1 MTTSLP
7 PSGEIRQRIEETYR
21 TESRRVFAS
30 LVRLVRDFDLAEEA
44 LHEAFAAAVE
54 RWPVEG
60 VPDNPRAW
68 LVSTGRFKA
77 VDALRRRGK
86 FAELQPELAGRL
98 AEVAAANAARAGE
111 EIEDDRLRLVFACC
125 HPAIDRA
132 VQVPLTLRE
141 VCGLTTEEIAAAFLT
156 VPATMAQR
164 IVRGKAKIRDAGI
177 PFAVPAADELPERLG
192 AVLAVIYLVFNEG
205 YSATAGEALTRADL
219 SGEAIRL
226 GRLVVE
232 LLPDPEAVGL
242 LALMLLQESRRQPAR
257 PPTATSCCSKTRTAR
272 GGTPA

>member
-1 MTTSLP
+1 M
-7 PSGEIRQRIEETYR
+7 YR

-54 RWPVEG
+54 RWAVDG

-86 FAELQPELAGRL
+86 FAALQPELAGRL
-98 AEVAAANAARAGE
+98 SEVAAANAARAGE

-125 HPAIDRA
+125 HPAIDRT

-141 VCGLTTEEIAAAFLT
+141 VCGLTTEEIAAAFLDRPRDDG
-156 VPATMAQR
+156 PADRPGEGQDPRRRHPVRRPRRGRVAGAAGVGAGGDLPRVQR
-164 IVRGKAKIRDAGI
+164 
-177 PFAVPAADELPERLG
+177 
-192 AVLAVIYLVFNEG
+192 
-205 YSATAGEALTRADL
+205 
-219 SGEAIRL
+219 
-226 GRLVVE
+226 
-232 LLPDPEAVGL
+232 GL
-242 LALMLLQESRRQPAR
+242 LRHGGRGARRGRTSPAR
-257 PPTATSCCSKTRTAR
+257 PSAWGGWWSNSCPTRRRSACSR
-272 GGTPA
+272 